1 MPEQTILSGDMAVTA
16 PPGQDPSLVIDV
28 GNGRTFVVPLPGDTA
43 AQLGKALLAPRVAVA
58 ENGRHG

>member
-1 MPEQTILSGDMAVTA
+1 MPEQTFLSGDMTVTA

-28 GNGRTFVVPLPGDTA
+28 GGDRTFVVPLPGDTA
-43 AQLGKALLAPRVAVA
+43 SQLGKALLAPRVAVV